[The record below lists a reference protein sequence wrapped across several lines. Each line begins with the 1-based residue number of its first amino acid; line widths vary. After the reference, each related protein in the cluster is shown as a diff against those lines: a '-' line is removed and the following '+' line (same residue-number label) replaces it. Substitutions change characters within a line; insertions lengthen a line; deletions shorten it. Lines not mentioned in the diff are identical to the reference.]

1 MHNYNKNFI
10 DMMDCNDGLYYDI
23 IIEPMLVSNLV

>member
-10 DMMDCNDGLYYDI
+10 DMMDCNDLLYYNI
-23 IIEPMLVSNLV
+23 IIEPMLIASLI